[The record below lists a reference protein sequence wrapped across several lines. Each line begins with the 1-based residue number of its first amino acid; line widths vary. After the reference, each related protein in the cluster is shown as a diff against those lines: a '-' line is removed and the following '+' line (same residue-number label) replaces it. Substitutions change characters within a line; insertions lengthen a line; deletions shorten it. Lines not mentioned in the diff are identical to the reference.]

1 VTDRSRPRT
10 GSAAPSRGPNSEY
23 LQKSDSFQQNNAPNT
38 TLVKMAVSMMRTAG
52 RTVLRRPY
60 LHTRQQP
67 LAKRHNTT
75 SSTPTTARP
84 TQDDPANSISIPV
97 PNTVG
102 AIPIWQRL
110 GPLSRGF
117 QAYGK
122 SQRKRPLATQFV
134 SSLVIFFLGDISAQS
149 ISGDDYDYK
158 RTLRAL
164 VISAGSSIPNY
175 KWYGHRK
182 FHSS

>member
-1 VTDRSRPRT
+1 MTDRDRPRT

-38 TLVKMAVSMMRTAG
+38 TLVKMAVFMMRTAG
-52 RTVLRRPY
+52 RTLLRRPY
-60 LHTRQQP
+60 LPTRQQP

-84 TQDDPANSISIPV
+84 KQDDPANSISIPV

-110 GPLSRGF
+110 GPLSKGF
-117 QAYGK
+117 QAYGR

-134 SSLVIFFLGDISAQS
+134 SSLVIFFMGDISAQS
-149 ISGDDYDYK
+149 ISGDEYDYK

-175 KWYGHRK
+175 KWSV
-182 FHSS
+182 F